1 MIKNFVR
8 ETNENNNNENNG
20 KGNKGNKEE
29 MQYIGLIKDILTKGS
44 LEHSRNGNTISVF
57 GAAMHFSL
65 EDNKIP
71 ILTSKKVAW
80 RTCLKELLW
89 FISGKT
95 DNALLQ
101 SQNVHIWDG
110 NASRNFLDSR
120 GLINR
125 EENDLGP
132 IYGHQWRHFNASY
145 SDCRADYNGQGID
158 QLQNII
164 DALRDPQQRT
174 SRRLVMT
181 AWNPCQ
187 LDEMAIPPCHVI
199 CQFNVSNGNKLSCAL
214 FQRSADVGL
223 GMPFNI
229 ASYSFLTHILARH
242 CGLVASE
249 FIYTL
254 GNCHIYEDHIQ
265 RLKEQ
270 ITRPTYAFP
279 TIEILNVHENIN
291 DYKMNDFQIHN
302 YNCGESIIMRMH
314 A

>member
-8 ETNENNNNENNG
+8 ETNENDDNENNG
-20 KGNKGNKEE
+20 KGNKEE

-44 LEHSRNGNTISVF
+44 LEYSRNGNTLSVF

-95 DNALLQ
+95 DNSLLQ

-132 IYGHQWRHFNASY
+132 IYGHQWRHFNARY

-187 LDEMAIPPCHVI
+187 LDEMALPPCHVI

-254 GNCHIYEDHIQ
+254 GNCHIYEDHIP
-265 RLKEQ
+265 RIKEQ
-270 ITRPTYAFP
+270 LSRSTYAFP

-302 YNCGESIIMRMH
+302 YNCGESIFMRMS

>member
-8 ETNENNNNENNG
+8 ETNENDDNENNG
-20 KGNKGNKEE
+20 KGNKEE

-44 LEHSRNGNTISVF
+44 LEHSRNGNTLSVF
-57 GAAMHFSL
+57 GAAMHFLL

-89 FISGKT
+89 FIGGKT

-132 IYGHQWRHFNASY
+132 IYGHQWRHFNARY

-254 GNCHIYEDHIQ
+254 GNCHIYEDHIPHI
-265 RLKEQ
+265 KEQ
-270 ITRPTYAFP
+270 LSRSTYAFP
-279 TIEILNVHENIN
+279 TIEILNVYENIN

-302 YNCGESIIMRMH
+302 YNCGESIFMRMS

>member
-1 MIKNFVR
+1 MIKNFVG
-8 ETNENNNNENNG
+8 ETNNNVNHYENKYENE
-20 KGNKGNKEE
+20 EE
-29 MQYIGLIKDILTKGS
+29 KQYLGLIKDILTKGS
-44 LEHSRNGNTISVF
+44 LENSRNGNTLSVF

-65 EDNKIP
+65 SDNKIP

-80 RTCLKELLW
+80 RTCLKELSW
-89 FISGKT
+89 FIRGKT
-95 DNALLQ
+95 DNAILQ

-132 IYGHQWRHFNASY
+132 IYGHQWRHFNAQY
-145 SDCRADYNGQGID
+145 SDCRADYTGQGID

-164 DALRDPQQRT
+164 DALRDPQQRN

-199 CQFNVSNGNKLSCAL
+199 CQFNVSHGNKLSCAL
-214 FQRSADVGL
+214 YQRSADVGL

-229 ASYSFLTHILARH
+229 ASYSFLTHILAKH

-279 TIEILNVHENIN
+279 TIEILNSHENIN
-291 DYKMNDFQIHN
+291 DYKIEDFQIHN
-302 YNCGESIIMRMH
+302 YNCGESIFMKMS